1 VGVLLS
7 PTAASAA
14 KVAARGSGSGSGGFV
29 IPLIALGVVL
39 ALVAGLT
46 ALARAS
52 ARSGEID

>member
-1 VGVLLS
+1 MLLS

-14 KVAARGSGSGSGGFV
+14 KVAARGSSSGSFA